1 MCMMRRSV
9 FIAAF
14 IGVRIFCGALFLI
27 NFRKIERARFLYVY
41 YYKHMFVCLFVC
53 LLETSSYMWG
63 GVFLCLAV
71 SSIGSCSR
79 AVCCSFFVSGSV
91 VVSHKA
97 AALIVIARWH
107 VEPVRAAGMYADAA
121 VG

>member
-41 YYKHMFVCLFVC
+41 YYKHVFVCLFVC
-53 LLETSSYMWG
+53 LFVGNVVLFVGRRFFMFG
-63 GVFLCLAV
+63 G
-71 SSIGSCSR
+71 
-79 AVCCSFFVSGSV
+79 
-91 VVSHKA
+91 
-97 AALIVIARWH
+97 
-107 VEPVRAAGMYADAA
+107 
-121 VG
+121 